1 METNGV
7 VYFDFREA
15 TAIVV
20 GGASGLG
27 LAMAEGLLAQ
37 GACVGIVSRTEK
49 TVQARAQELA
59 DRFSGRCFGVS
70 ADITDERSMRCLVE
84 AISERFSGAL
94 NIAVNSAGI
103 NIRNPI
109 EKVSLEEWES
119 VQRANSTGGFLFAKS
134 VFPLLRSARWGR
146 LINITSIFASRSFPH
161 RTSYAASKGALLQLT
176 RTLSLEWAP
185 YGITVNSISPG
196 PFLTEINRPVLAD
209 SDNYRKFCDLI
220 PLGRFGQ
227 PNEIVTACL
236 FLASPGS
243 SFVTGADLAVD
254 GGWTAR

>member
-1 METNGV
+1 METTHAGH
-7 VYFDFREA
+7 FDFRDA
-15 TAIVV
+15 TALVA

-27 LAMAEGLLAQ
+27 LAMAEGLLAH
-37 GACVGIVSRTEK
+37 GARVGIVSRSESK
-49 TVQARAQELA
+49 VQARAGELA
-59 DRFSGRCFGVS
+59 ERFAGRCFGMS
-70 ADITDERSMRCLVE
+70 ADIADECSLGRLIEEVG
-84 AISERFSGAL
+84 ERFNGAL

-134 VFPLLRSARWGR
+134 IFPLLRRAGWGR
-146 LINITSIFASRSFPH
+146 LINVTSIFASRSFPH

-185 YGITVNSISPG
+185 YGITVNAISPG

-209 SDNYRKFCDLI
+209 PDNYRKFCDLI
-220 PLGRFGQ
+220 PLGRFGE
-227 PNEIVTACL
+227 PDEIVTACL
-236 FLASPGS
+236 FLASPVS
-243 SFVTGADLAVD
+243 SYVTGTDLTVD